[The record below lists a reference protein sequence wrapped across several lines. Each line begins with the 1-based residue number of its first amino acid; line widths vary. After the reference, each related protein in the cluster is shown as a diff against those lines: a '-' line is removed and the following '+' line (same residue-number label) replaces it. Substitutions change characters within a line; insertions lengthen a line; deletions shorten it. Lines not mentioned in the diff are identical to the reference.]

1 MHKRCKKPSLATSF
15 MLVRPRGRSLRTAER
30 TGLEPATS
38 YVTGR
43 RSNQL
48 NYHSVSTYDTIVR
61 YCGPKGNRTPDLL
74 NAIQALYQL
83 SYGPFVN

>member
-1 MHKRCKKPSLATSF
+1 MKD
-15 MLVRPRGRSLRTAER
+15 VREIEQKMAGR

-48 NYHSVSTYDTIVR
+48 NYRPAKSLTALQNTLVGATGIEPVTSSMLNR
-61 YCGPKGNRTPDLL
+61 Y
-74 NAIQALYQL
+74 AIHKTTMQALALQA
-83 SYGPFVN
+83 

>member
-1 MHKRCKKPSLATSF
+1 MTQTPLISIPKVYTHNDRMHKL
-15 MLVRPRGRSLRTAER
+15 AER

-48 NYHSVSTYDTIVR
+48 NYRSMSI
-61 YCGPKGNRTPDLL
+61 
-74 NAIQALYQL
+74 
-83 SYGPFVN
+83 

>member
-1 MHKRCKKPSLATSF
+1 MKSTLKNKNVPEW
-15 MLVRPRGRSLRTAER
+15 GRQMNAER

-48 NYHSVSTYDTIVR
+48 NYHSIEQLALRPLIYCTRSESERKRANNFPST
-61 YCGPKGNRTPDLL
+61 L
-74 NAIQALYQL
+74 
-83 SYGPFVN
+83 